1 MSRDSIEIHTSMTR
15 DQAWQV
21 VSTYLGSEGF
31 NYLDEKGEPVW
42 RKGAGLATIPQF
54 IKAVPADGS
63 VHLEAWV
70 AAVSWIPGVYT
81 GEQGLDGAWGFALK
95 SALKKRLA
103 ALEAALGGN
112 VVSRVKVESPG
123 AAAQQAAAP
132 QAMPAAMP
140 GAAVSAQTGAAPAA
154 WSEDPTGRHQL
165 RYWDG
170 SAWTGN
176 VSDNGAV
183 SQDPI

>member
-1 MSRDSIEIHTSMTR
+1 MSRDSIEMRTSMSR

-21 VSTYLGSEGF
+21 ISTYLGSEGF
-31 NYLDEKGEPVW
+31 KYIEEKGDAVW

-54 IKAVPADGS
+54 IKAIPTDGS
-63 VHLEAWV
+63 VHIEAWL
-70 AAVSWIPGVYT
+70 AQVSWVPGVYT

-112 VVSRVKVESPG
+112 VVSRVKIESPRAG
-123 AAAQQAAAP
+123 AP
-132 QAMPAAMP
+132 QAAIPPTAT
-140 GAAVSAQTGAAPAA
+140 AQAPVGAAPAA
-154 WSEDPTGRHQL
+154 WSADPTGRHQL

-170 SAWTGN
+170 SAWTAN

>member
-1 MSRDSIEIHTSMTR
+1 MSRDSIEMRTSMSR

-21 VSTYLGSEGF
+21 ISTYLGSEGF
-31 NYLDEKGEPVW
+31 KYLDEKGEPVW

-70 AAVSWIPGVYT
+70 AAVSWVPGVYT
-81 GEQGLDGAWGFALK
+81 GEQGLDGPWGFALK
-95 SALKKRLA
+95 SALKKRLG

-112 VVSRVKVESPG
+112 IVSSVKIAAPG
-123 AAAQQAAAP
+123 AAPQPAPMPAPMPAAAP
-132 QAMPAAMP
+132 AQAP
-140 GAAVSAQTGAAPAA
+140 VGAAPAA
-154 WSEDPTGRHQL
+154 WLADPTGRHQL

-170 SAWTGN
+170 SAWTAN

-183 SQDPI
+183 SQDPV

>member
-1 MSRDSIEIHTSMTR
+1 MSRGSIEMRTTLSR

-21 VSTYLGSEGF
+21 ISTYLGSEGF
-31 NYLDEKGEPVW
+31 KYIEEKGDAVW

-54 IKAVPADGS
+54 IKAIPADGS
-63 VHLEAWV
+63 IHIEAWLS
-70 AAVSWIPGVYT
+70 AVSWVPGVYT
-81 GEQGLDGAWGFALK
+81 GEQGLDGPWGFALK

-112 VVSRVKVESPG
+112 VVSRGKIESPRAG
-123 AAAQQAAAP
+123 AP
-132 QAMPAAMP
+132 QAAIPPAA
-140 GAAVSAQTGAAPAA
+140 SAQALVGAAPAA
-154 WSEDPTGRHQL
+154 WSADPTGRHQL

-170 SAWTGN
+170 SAWTAN

-183 SQDPI
+183 SQDPV